1 MKSHKEITVKPEL
14 VILYTKLHTVITPLA
29 NAYIEVACGDMHLP
43 ETQRHWTIRRTVDY
57 SRITLQ

>member
-1 MKSHKEITVKPEL
+1 MSESEL
-14 VILYTKLHTVITPLA
+14 LLAERAKRLTLIRTVITPLA

>member
-1 MKSHKEITVKPEL
+1 MKTESQ
-14 VILYTKLHTVITPLA
+14 ILACERAKRCTLIHTVITPLA

>member
-1 MKSHKEITVKPEL
+1 MSETEL
-14 VILYTKLHTVITPLA
+14 LLAERAKRCTLIHTVITPLA
-29 NAYIEVACGDMHLP
+29 NAYIEVACGHMHLP